1 MKTVKNLFKMYVN
14 YKSKKSRL
22 RSVELALKTDSQCQ
36 NVVDVAARIDKY
48 INEGL

>member
-1 MKTVKNLFKMYVN
+1 MKTVKNLFKMYAN

-22 RSVELALKTDSQCQ
+22 RSVELALKADLQSQ
-36 NVVDVAARIDKY
+36 NIVDVSTRIDKY